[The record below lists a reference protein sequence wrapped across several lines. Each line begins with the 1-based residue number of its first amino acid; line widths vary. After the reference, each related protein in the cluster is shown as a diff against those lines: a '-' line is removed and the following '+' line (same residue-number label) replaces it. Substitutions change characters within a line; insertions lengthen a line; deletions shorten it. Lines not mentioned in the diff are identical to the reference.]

1 MDMFVD
7 MRRHFLDHELLPARE
22 TLHSSATAHT
32 KFISYFTVAE
42 TTFKSK
48 YKQNKINKILQKNK
62 VRTGSSTGK

>member
-7 MRRHFLDHELLPARE
+7 MRRHFLDNELLPARE
-22 TLHSSATAHT
+22 TLHSSAAAHT
-32 KFISYFTVAE
+32 KLISYFTVAG